1 MPEGILKQE
10 EIDLVLK
17 KNFKNIVDKVAQGKV
32 LSADERA
39 VLNAGLAGEKQKER
53 IRSWSALAKKLGVNR
68 KTLWTL
74 RDKHGGPEE
83 IDLEAWQDFLEERAE
98 GGGHFMQEDH
108 VSDETRKLRQKLLAS
123 QAGKEEAVKKLKE
136 LELER
141 ATRELVPMSEARQTI
156 KKVLAPL
163 RELLEGLPGAMAVQ
177 ANPTD
182 PGMAE
187 EACRASLDKIFRMM
201 EKEMQK

>member
-1 MPEGILKQE
+1 
-10 EIDLVLK
+10 
-17 KNFKNIVDKVAQGKV
+17 
-32 LSADERA
+32 
-39 VLNAGLAGEKQKER
+39 
-53 IRSWSALAKKLGVNR
+53 
-68 KTLWTL
+68 
-74 RDKHGGPEE
+74 
-83 IDLEAWQDFLEERAE
+83 
-98 GGGHFMQEDH
+98 MQEDH